1 MTLFDNCPIPVNKGV
16 IAQVDLKVDKLT
28 VYTGVYVTDNAF
40 GFVTSIKSGYD
51 RLTMAAKVKLVFKV
65 GREDKQSYSY
75 YTLDGIDTSQTG
87 LELSANDFDA
97 LKELGCDVSGFVTI
111 DQLYQKCTSEDAKKE
126 IQKIQKNIQ
135 SGFNIGVV
143 AYVKCS
149 KKERLLD
156 SNNEAYFGKT
166 IMPSV
171 GDMSVNVGDNKDI
184 IKKMKK
190 DNAAGMFLPSFA
202 AIIIIGL
209 LIL

>member
-1 MTLFDNCPIPVNKGV
+1 MTLFDNCPVPVNKGV
-16 IAQVDLKVDKLT
+16 IAQVDAKIDKLT

-51 RLTMAAKVKLVFKV
+51 KLTMAAKVKLVFKV
-65 GREDKQSYSY
+65 GRTDKESYSY

-97 LKELGCDVSGFVTI
+97 FKQLGCDVSGFVTI

-126 IQKIQKNIQ
+126 IEKITKNIQ

-156 SNNEAYFGKT
+156 SNGEAYFGKT
-166 IMPSV
+166 IIPTGS
-171 GDMSVNVGDNKDI
+171 DMSVNVADNKDI
-184 IKKMKK
+184 LKKMRK
-190 DNAAGMFLPSFA
+190 DNAAGIFLPSFA
-202 AIIIIGL
+202 AIIIFGL
-209 LIL
+209 LML